1 MHTGHQRPVCR
12 PRCKGYKGLCGTAV
26 ALLLGTEV
34 FGVKISI
41 GDIRAGDKWMVL
53 RLYELGRGNKE
64 ERRDVQG
71 LQTRRRL

>member
-1 MHTGHQRPVCR
+1 M
-12 PRCKGYKGLCGTAV
+12 RCCLIVGNRSIWSQK
-26 ALLLGTEV
+26 
-34 FGVKISI
+34 SI

-64 ERRDVQG
+64 KRRDVQG